1 MTRRGILITADG
13 LDRAGTAAALDT
25 LGQWLERRGHRVEVI
40 PSQPSAM
47 VRRAAASRRTRPFL
61 DARVAALLGAADI
74 EHGSMGPVR
83 AGLDRGSVVLF
94 DRYAWT
100 SIARGVAR
108 GLDPSWARS
117 LYRFLP
123 RPDLSIYLRQTA
135 ADAMR
140 QTLAIV
146 PSDGALAAAAG
157 SYGPFL
163 DRVVSQLDELAAE
176 AAGPHAQPWPVP
188 SLVIDARRSPAATGS
203 TIRDAVRPLLTS
215 SRGGRGSVRGRAN
228 GGDAT
233 GGEASA
239 DLDAG
244 RSLPAPGRGGHGQP
258 GRLIVLE
265 GIDHAGRSTQA
276 GLLERHLRYAG
287 RGVVRT
293 SFGTSLIAGE
303 VLREAKRDRGWD
315 PAAML
320 LLYAA
325 DLAERLQ
332 HVIGPALRAGLT
344 VIADRYAYTPA
355 ARAVVRGL
363 APGWVEGLFTFAPR
377 PDAVLLLDLPLSL
390 ALARGVADRG
400 IAVSSV
406 DRPVLD
412 SGQAGDYERFQGLVS
427 GWFGDAAERYGF
439 SRINADREAHSVQA
453 SIRRSVAPLFD
464 SDARVTATS

>member
-13 LDRAGTAAALDT
+13 LDRAGTAAALDA
-25 LGQWLERRGHRVEVI
+25 LGRWIERRGHRVEVI
-40 PSQPSAM
+40 LSQPSAT

-74 EHGSMGPVR
+74 EHGSMGSLR

-108 GLDPSWARS
+108 GLDPFWARS

-123 RPDLSIYLRQTA
+123 RPDLSIYVRQSA

-146 PSDGALAAAAG
+146 PSDGALTAAAG
-157 SYGPFL
+157 SFAPFL
-163 DRVVSQLDELAAE
+163 ERVVTQLDELATAAARPDAE
-176 AAGPHAQPWPVP
+176 PWPVS
-188 SLVIDARRSPAATGS
+188 SLAIDAGRSSAATGS
-203 TIRDAVRPLLTS
+203 TIRDAVRPLLAGP
-215 SRGGRGSVRGRAN
+215 RGGRSSVRGRSNEIDAAP
-228 GGDAT
+228 GDA
-233 GGEASA
+233 GAA
-239 DLDAG
+239 LDAG
-244 RSLPAPGRGGHGQP
+244 RSLPAPARGGHGRP

-303 VLREAKRDRGWD
+303 VLRGAKRDRGWD
-315 PAAML
+315 PAAMV

-355 ARAVVRGL
+355 ARAIVRGL
-363 APGWVEGLFTFAPR
+363 APGWVEALFAFAPR
-377 PDAVLLLDLPLSL
+377 PDAVLLLDLPPSL
-390 ALARGVADRG
+390 AMARGVADRD
-400 IAVSSV
+400 V

-412 SGQAGDYERFQGLVS
+412 SAQTGDYERFQGLVS
-427 GWFGDAAERYGF
+427 GWFGDAVERYGF
-439 SRINADREAHSVQA
+439 SRINADREAHGVQA

-464 SDARVTATS
+464 SDARVTATL